1 MIDLTS
7 LLIISYICALV
18 FCFMSLTIIV
28 SYNPPKKLR
37 AIIPYYLSLLFIPL
51 VVLLAY
57 PLAVFT
63 AIKQV
68 WDRYIRK
75 DAMKLRPRREI

>member
-7 LLIISYICALV
+7 LLITSYLCVLI
-18 FCFMSLTIIV
+18 FCFLSLTVIV

-37 AIIPYYLSLLFIPL
+37 AVIPYYMSLFFMPL

-57 PLAVFT
+57 PVAVFGSLKE
-63 AIKQV
+63 I
-68 WDRYIRK
+68 WNRK
-75 DAMKLRPRREI
+75 VRRDSMKINPRHEI